1 MGVSF
6 RSGALLL
13 WCAIGLGLAAC
24 EQQSAGGPAGFAD
37 RIAGLEHRPGLIDLY
52 VDHENGAVLAALP
65 APAEDGGIARYVYA
79 GGMTAGLGSN
89 PVGLDRGSWVGSDII
104 AFRQSGGHVVAE
116 AENWA
121 FRAASDSDTE
131 RQAVRRSFARSVIWR
146 SEILAREAGS
156 DRILVDLTGFLLRDT
171 PRIAARLT
179 AAGEGAYS
187 LDAKRSFVETDTALA
202 FPENVEFD
210 AVLTFTGDKPGRE
223 IRAVTPDPTAVS
235 LTLHH
240 SLIRLPEPGYTP
252 RKADPRA
259 GVIGVEHTDFAAP
272 LDAPLDVSLA
282 RRFRLEKT
290 DPAADRS
297 PVKTPIVFY
306 VDSGAPEQIRA
317 ALMDGI
323 GWWTEAFDAA
333 GFENAFEV
341 KVLPDDVHPL
351 DARYNVVQ
359 WVHRQTRGW
368 SFGGGIH
375 DPRTGEM
382 IKGLVVLG
390 SQRVRQDRMIFEG
403 LIGADASGS
412 GAPGDPVE
420 IALDRIR
427 QLGAH
432 EVGHAIGF
440 AHNMAASTYD
450 DRASV
455 MDYPA
460 PLVRVT
466 GDGRLDLSAAYDDG
480 MGAWDRF
487 AVKYL
492 YSDFPPGTDE
502 DAALEEMIRQAQR
515 DGLIYVE
522 DADSRPMSAAHPLG
536 NLWDTGT
543 DPLDALENSYRV
555 RRIALD
561 NFGPRVIADGMPMA
575 QMRQVLAPVYLF
587 HRYQLE
593 AAIKALGGLYFD
605 YRHKGDAGQPT
616 RIEDPA
622 RQRRALD
629 LALRSLEPAFLELPE
644 DLLRLLTP
652 HAQGFGGA
660 GPRVET
666 FADRTGAAF
675 DLLAA
680 AEAAAGLTL
689 DRLLE
694 PHRMGRL
701 QEFHRRNA
709 RSPSVTEVLETI
721 GERVIADVD
730 SLPAGQQEIA
740 RILAARYVDGLIRLS
755 GNEAAAP
762 GVRDQV
768 DLYLTALTA
777 RLDGSRLG
785 DATDAALARRIM
797 RHLERPASPAPAAN
811 DPLSPPPGSPIGA
824 AAAAA
829 SGEMERQCWHCDS
842 PR

>member
-1 MGVSF
+1 
-6 RSGALLL
+6 
-13 WCAIGLGLAAC
+13 
-24 EQQSAGGPAGFAD
+24 
-37 RIAGLEHRPGLIDLY
+37 
-52 VDHENGAVLAALP
+52 
-65 APAEDGGIARYVYA
+65 
-79 GGMTAGLGSN
+79 
-89 PVGLDRGSWVGSDII
+89 
-104 AFRQSGGHVVAE
+104 
-116 AENWA
+116 
-121 FRAASDSDTE
+121 
-131 RQAVRRSFARSVIWR
+131 
-146 SEILAREAGS
+146 
-156 DRILVDLTGFLLRDT
+156 
-171 PRIAARLT
+171 
-179 AAGEGAYS
+179 
-187 LDAKRSFVETDTALA
+187 
-202 FPENVEFD
+202 
-210 AVLTFTGDKPGRE
+210 
-223 IRAVTPDPTAVS
+223 
-235 LTLHH
+235 
-240 SLIRLPEPGYTP
+240 
-252 RKADPRA
+252 
-259 GVIGVEHTDFAAP
+259 
-272 LDAPLDVSLA
+272 
-282 RRFRLEKT
+282 
-290 DPAADRS
+290 
-297 PVKTPIVFY
+297 
-306 VDSGAPEQIRA
+306 
-317 ALMDGI
+317 
-323 GWWTEAFDAA
+323 
-333 GFENAFEV
+333 
-341 KVLPDDVHPL
+341 
-351 DARYNVVQ
+351 
-359 WVHRQTRGW
+359 
-368 SFGGGIH
+368 
-375 DPRTGEM
+375 
-382 IKGLVVLG
+382 
-390 SQRVRQDRMIFEG
+390 
-403 LIGADASGS
+403 
-412 GAPGDPVE
+412 
-420 IALDRIR
+420 
-427 QLGAH
+427 
-432 EVGHAIGF
+432 
-440 AHNMAASTYD
+440 MAASTYD

>member
-1 MGVSF
+1 MGEAF
-6 RSGALLL
+6 RSGA
-13 WCAIGLGLAAC
+13 AILALAMAFALTAC
-24 EQQSAGGPAGFAD
+24 GQQNATDSAGFAD
-37 RIAGLEHRPGLIDLY
+37 RISGLEHRPGLIDLY
-52 VDHENGAVLAALP
+52 VDDNTGKVLAALP
-65 APAEDGGIARYVYA
+65 APDDDGAIARYIHA

-104 AFRQSGGHVVAE
+104 AFRRSGGHVVAE

-121 FRAASDSDTE
+121 FRADSDSATE
-131 RQAVRRSFARSVIWR
+131 REAVHRSFARSVIWR
-146 SEILAREAGS
+146 SEILAREADSG
-156 DRILVDLTGFLLRDT
+156 RVLIDLTEFLLRDT
-171 PRIAARLT
+171 PRIAARLK
-179 AAGEGAYS
+179 ASGQGS
-187 LDAKRSFVETDTALA
+187 FKLDAGRSFVDTEAALA

-210 AVLTFTGDKPGRE
+210 AVLTFTSDQPGRE
-223 IRAVTPDPTAVS
+223 IRNVTPDPTALS
-235 LTLHH
+235 LTLHQ
-240 SLIRLPEPGYTP
+240 SLVKLPKPGYHP

-272 LDAPLDVSLA
+272 LEASLDVSLA

-290 DPAADRS
+290 DPAAAS
-297 PVKTPIVFY
+297 APVKDPIVFY
-306 VDSGAPEQIRA
+306 VDSGAPPQIRK

-323 GWWTEAFDAA
+323 GWWAEAFEAA
-333 GFENAFEV
+333 GLQNAFEV
-341 KVLPDDVHPL
+341 KVLPDDIHPL

-403 LIGADASGS
+403 LVGADASGG

-420 IALDRIR
+420 VALDRIR

-432 EVGHAIGF
+432 EVGHALGF

-460 PLVRVT
+460 PMVRVT
-466 GDGRLDLSAAYDDG
+466 GDGRLDLGAAYDSG

-487 AVKYL
+487 IVKYL
-492 YSDFPPGTDE
+492 YSDLQPDADA
-502 DAALEEMIRQAQR
+502 DAALEDMIRQAQR
-515 DGLIYVE
+515 GGLAHVE

-543 DPLDALENSYRV
+543 DPLESLENSYEV

-575 QMRQVLAPVYLF
+575 RMQQVLAPIYLF

-593 AAIKALGGLYFD
+593 AAIKALGGIYFD

-629 LALRSLEPAFLELPE
+629 LALRTLEPAFLDLPE
-644 DLLRLLTP
+644 DLLRQLSP
-652 HAQGFGGA
+652 HARGFGGT

-666 FADRTGAAF
+666 LAGRTGAAF
-675 DLLAA
+675 DLLSA

-701 QEFHRRNA
+701 QAFHRRNS

-721 GERVIADVD
+721 GARVIADAD
-730 SLPAGQQEIA
+730 SLPARQQDIA
-740 RILAARYVDGLIRLS
+740 RAMAARYVNGLIRLS
-755 GNEAAAP
+755 ANEFAAP
-762 GVRDQV
+762 GVRDRV
-768 DLYLTALTA
+768 DLYLAGLA
-777 RLDGSRLG
+777 ERLDGNRLG
-785 DATDAALARRIM
+785 VATDSGLARRIA
-797 RHLERPASPAPAAN
+797 RHLERPTSPAPAAN
-811 DPLSPPPGSPIGA
+811 TGMSPPPGSPIGA

-829 SGEMERQCWHCDS
+829 SGEMERLCWHCES
-842 PR
+842 PE